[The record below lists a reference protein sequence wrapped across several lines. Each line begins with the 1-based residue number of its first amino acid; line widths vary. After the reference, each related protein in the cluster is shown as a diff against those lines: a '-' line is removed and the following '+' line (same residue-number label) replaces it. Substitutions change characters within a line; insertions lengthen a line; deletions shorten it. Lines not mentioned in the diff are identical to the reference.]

1 MDVARGRE
9 ARQRHSAER
18 AYSATDV
25 HEFVHLLE
33 RLIPSHDA
41 RRFRA
46 FP

>member
-9 ARQRHSAER
+9 ARQRQGER